1 MSKKLLMKGKKY
13 RFKSYNHFV
22 FNVSSNTT
30 ILLEDTDY
38 NIDIYGKYEKAPTD
52 WGDGTV
58 DFESKHTYSEFGTYE
73 VKTRQKLSLRDKVS
87 GDGIATYSTRNCLIQ
102 CLNIDKEETDYLR
115 FFFCCRNLTYVN
127 ANIDT
132 SSATNMQQMF
142 CECTSLKSLSLSEWN
157 FSNVT
162 DMSSMFY
169 GCNKLEEL
177 HLSNIDTSNVTN
189 MSYMFYNCDAL
200 TSIGLSDW
208 DTSNVTDMSYM
219 FYGCYYLISIEL
231 SNWDTS
237 NVTNMRFMFCGCS
250 HIRSLDLS
258 NWDTSKVI
266 DMGYMFC
273 YCYRLSSI
281 SMSNIDTRIFTKA
294 DLMFSN
300 CQKIKNIDL
309 SGWNTQKLTNIDRMF
324 NNCYEVE
331 YINLRGWIADKVT
344 SCKGMFSECIA
355 IISIDISNLD
365 LVSMG
370 NAFAD
375 NKPFLGLYELTSA
388 NLVMDNC
395 STQTK
400 NEVIR
405 ALGYMYKV

>member
-1 MSKKLLMKGKKY
+1 MKGKNKY
-13 RFKSYNHFV
+13 KFKSYNHFV
-22 FNVSSNTT
+22 FNIVSNNTT

-58 DFESKHTYSEFGTYE
+58 DFESEHTYSEFGTYE
-73 VKTRQKLSLRDKVS
+73 VKTRQKLSLRDIVS
-87 GDGIATYSTRNCLIQ
+87 NDGIAIYSTRNCLIQ

-132 SSATNMQQMF
+132 SNATNMKQMF

-157 FSNVT
+157 TSNVT
-162 DMSSMFY
+162 DMSR
-169 GCNKLEEL
+169 
-177 HLSNIDTSNVTN
+177 
-189 MSYMFYNCDAL
+189 MFYNCDAL
-200 TSIGLSDW
+200 TSIGVSDW
-208 DTSNVTDMSYM
+208 DTSKVTDMSYM
-219 FYGCYYLISIEL
+219 FYGCYPLTSIEL

-258 NWDTSKVI
+258 NWDTSKVT

-273 YCYRLSSI
+273 YCYRLNSI
-281 SMSNIDTRIFTKA
+281 SMSNIDTSNVTKA
-294 DLMFSN
+294 DRMFSN
-300 CQKIKNIDL
+300 CHKIKNIDL

-324 NNCYEVE
+324 NSCHEVE

-344 SCKGMFSECIA
+344 SCKGLFSECIA
-355 IISIDISNLD
+355 IISIDISNFD

-405 ALGYMYKV
+405 ALGYIYKV